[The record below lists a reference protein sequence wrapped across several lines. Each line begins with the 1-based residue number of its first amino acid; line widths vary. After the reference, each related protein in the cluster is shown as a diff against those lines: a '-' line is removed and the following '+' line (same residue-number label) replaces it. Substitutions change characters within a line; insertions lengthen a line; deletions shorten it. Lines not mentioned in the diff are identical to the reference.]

1 MLETEYA
8 YYRLDAGILMVEYKS
23 MAINYEVAKSI
34 VEQRKKNYS
43 GMLYPTLVDIRQV
56 RSLNQEARR
65 FFQSQE
71 ARMGLSAA
79 ALLVNS
85 IHTTIIGN
93 FFLQGVFRVS
103 KSFPSKIFND
113 RQKAIQWLKK
123 YTIK

>member
-8 YYRLDAGILMVEYKS
+8 YYKVDAGILQVEYKS
-23 MAINYEVAKSI
+23 MPINYEIAKSI

-43 GMLYPTLVDIRQV
+43 GMPYPTLVDIRQV

-65 FFQSQE
+65 FFQSTE
-71 ARMGLSAA
+71 AGAGLSAA

-85 IHTTIIGN
+85 IHTTIIAN

-103 KSFPSKIFND
+103 KSFPSKILMIKKRPYNG
-113 RQKAIQWLKK
+113 LKN
-123 YTIK
+123 IP